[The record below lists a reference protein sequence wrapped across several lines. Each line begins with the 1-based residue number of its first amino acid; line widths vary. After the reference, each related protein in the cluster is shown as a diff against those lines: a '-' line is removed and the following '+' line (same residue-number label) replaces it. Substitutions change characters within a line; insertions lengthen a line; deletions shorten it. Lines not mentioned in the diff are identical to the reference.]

1 MPPTAADGQ
10 GGGIGVPLPDS
21 DDPEMGGSVA
31 NVAPQPPWQS
41 IPKFIPGTTNVQEYV
56 QKLKFLASMWPT
68 EHLALLAPRAAL
80 LVEGTAF
87 KKVARLPPEK
97 LKVAN
102 QSGIALLV
110 DAIGGSWGS
119 TELEERY
126 EHFERAL
133 YGTVQRQDESHDSF
147 LSRMESSF
155 VELLTR
161 GTTLEE
167 VQAYVL
173 LRQSTLP
180 ADDKKRILLEHEGD
194 LRYKP
199 VVKSFRLLGSKFFAE
214 FQSGKSSNKTK
225 VYDVH
230 HSEAMEPDH
239 AENHDRA
246 YHTATEDFDLDL
258 DFETIEALA
267 AQEDSDAMTVCAFEN
282 ELEEFLQETPE
293 MHDAMTTYLEARNRL
308 LEKRKNRGFWPTKG
322 RGKSAKGKYKG
333 KQSRS
338 REQLLA
344 RIARSHC
351 RKCGAVGH
359 WKAECPLNVSDKN
372 QSQASATAN
381 VAFDDCVTHDQ
392 EVYSEVEDV
401 KETQAGFGHSSCPPV
416 LHETCFMAL
425 EHVSASDRQKL
436 QDRMVRFMRTRGHKG
451 DKIGDNLGN
460 KKDNNLGK
468 IKPSVPGSKSVCPK
482 FVHPNR
488 ALSFRKKPPEIL
500 MQPPMIDDKTDG
512 TTTESIMLSSAA
524 QGPTCAILDTGAS
537 RCIIGEKTL
546 KLLQSHLPTDVS
558 SKLKT
563 SPSQVKFRFG
573 NEQSLTSSYR
583 IHFPLKAVDRR
594 TVWLAVEVVPG
605 GTPFLLSKRAFKM
618 LGGLLDAVQ
627 DICYMKRL
635 HHEPIPLNISNTGL
649 YLSNVGDLCQGVSN
663 LDDQC
668 LQAYV
673 GDSCH
678 GEHSK
683 HAGGHG
689 KKYHPVFRHFADQP
703 NKNEQ
708 KFNFANKA
716 ISDPSVPPNAPDRNP
731 TRSHAV
737 GGEPVQGCGRIPDS
751 GDDNAAADA
760 HSASRV
766 ELIDQ
771 LDGRS
776 PHGDRPADPD
786 HDGRTAISA
795 CSSGEP
801 QPPATDPNRDVNS
814 CQSGDAQTR
823 LQGQDVH
830 GSQVK
835 PGSDRFSR
843 ISKTDHVDQLSC
855 TNDVVSR
862 GIRQR
867 CFCGRGRRVGD
878 CPSSSTTSAS
888 HDADPK
894 GSAFRRMG
902 HSLSDLGKEAQGQ
915 ELRSHDPS
923 GSTVLRLVP
932 EPLPVA
938 DSGDAGLCALRP
950 DASEPIGSP
959 ARDRRD
965 RSLEDSTFHDQV
977 MLTRQELTQNPP
989 SHVLSSELFESICKA
1004 ESTFD
1009 QHIMDCKWKTDATKD
1024 RVFLL
1029 EIYAGKDSPL
1039 TEAVKRL
1046 GLPSCRFTREDGD
1059 LSTISGRAKLWHV
1072 IETCQPEHIWVAPEC
1087 GPWSGWNRLNQQ
1099 KSVAL
1104 FDMIQQKQYDQLP
1117 HVQLC
1122 ARLCKYQ
1129 TDRNR
1134 HFHLEQPRGSGLLQL
1149 EILHPIFQHVLMAR
1163 VDMCR
1168 FGLKIPKTNRFLRK
1182 SSVILT
1188 TSIQMHEKLDCQNCP
1203 QNHLHQPIEGSF
1215 HHQGVSTKMTHFCAT
1230 YCQGFARTV
1239 AKYLC
1244 QLNHSVCLP
1253 QDAHVNDI
1261 DSEEPPAKRAR
1272 FSFSLA
1278 KRRKLEQPIDLDP
1291 TVPDVRF
1298 PRVEPDNKPEM
1309 FRESNP
1315 NESEKSQESQHP
1327 WFAVMQLAQSIAPR
1341 VGNTRCSADSEAFQK
1356 AQELLPNMQVE
1367 SMFVCRGTERY
1378 QVPVLAPASHDCPIR
1393 HTICWH
1399 RHDNQIHDLGPEDWH
1414 SLTRARRIRSCLPSR
1429 LTITIFGSRKISEA
1443 VSMEAPEAPAPSAE
1457 RQPEE
1462 AEPASAIRVRQL
1474 EHLPR
1479 AVTERT
1485 SNQVCEGW
1493 APPPIA
1499 LHGPKF
1505 RLLSE
1510 NEKNDLVKL
1519 HKNLGHPDPEKLAA
1533 HLQAQGARLQVI
1545 EAARE
1550 FVCDA
1555 CVESSAF
1562 RHQRPAQL
1570 HDPSEFNDFVGID
1583 GFFWSGKAGFQV
1595 MVFHCID
1602 EASLFHLGRRLDNR
1616 NLEHVIPAFSD
1627 MWLSWA
1633 GNPTGIYSD
1642 PAGEFCSDEWLSF
1655 LQGLNIVPKLST
1667 EAWQKGRVERHGAL
1681 IKEMLNR
1688 YDAEKVISSTHEFDT
1703 VLRACFQAKNS
1714 LSRHQGFSPEQIV
1727 LGKATRVPA
1736 SLTADESLGAHSM
1749 AVGDDLACERFRQQ
1763 LEIRSLA
1770 RKTFLATD
1778 NDQAIRRA
1786 LLRRSCPP
1794 RGPFHAGQL
1803 VMYWRRPG
1811 KPNRREGGRWYGPA
1825 RVVSQESSSV
1835 VWVAHAHKLLRCSP
1849 ESLRPASLREWQGNQ
1864 TLEQSIQS
1872 CPKENPDQPSQRI
1885 EAPEN
1890 LDNAEYSPGTLL
1902 TFDQAPNSH
1911 QTSIQPESEVFPEI
1925 PNNPSQ
1931 QATSDADQSVHDESV
1946 EPTVEI
1952 VEPPDDPPA
1961 EDDEDESLHHDH
1973 VFWCQDV
1980 KGCPMDQPL
1989 HEWLTYQPGTETP
2002 EVCLAE
2008 DEMPILDQPLEHF
2021 EDQCFMLEVP
2031 MSKQD
2036 LIKWSTDPRPQ
2047 ELACV
2052 ASASKRARAEV
2063 QIKDLSSEDRR
2074 LFDLAKDA
2082 ELNCW
2087 LQTSALKPVL
2097 RKSLNPDQILRSRW
2111 VLTWKPVEDQNGK
2124 VQGRKAKARL
2134 VVLGYMD
2141 PQLTE
2146 VARDAPT
2153 LTKEGRHTILQMIA
2167 SRQWAL
2173 SSFDIR
2179 TAFLRGRA
2187 DDANP
2192 LAMEPPKELRQKLQ
2206 LREDQVCSLIGNAY
2220 GRVDAPLLF
2229 YRELALQLK
2238 KLGFRVHPL
2247 EPCVHYLESWK
2258 GDVRTLHGIIG
2269 THVDDGI
2276 CGGDEF
2282 FHKQLQK
2289 LREVLPFGAFKQ
2301 RKFTFTGIQ
2310 LEQLPDYSIV
2320 ASQKDYIYAIPALEI
2335 GKHRRNLPEQEANES
2350 EKSSLRAIIGSL
2362 QYAVTHTR
2370 PDLAAR
2376 LGEIQTQI
2384 ARPTVNTLL
2393 MANKLLREA
2402 QETSDTKIFI
2412 RSIPVGQV
2420 THVVFGDAS
2429 FASPKQ
2435 LSSFQGTIVF
2445 ATTPEL
2451 QQNLKAPISPLTWS
2465 SKKIARVVRSTL
2477 SAEAFSMSRG
2487 VDKLSWMRLL
2497 WGTIAVDNFDW
2508 RQPPKALATLHKA
2521 IIVTDCKSL
2530 YDLVTRT
2537 AMPSCEEYRPT
2548 LEVLLIRELCH
2559 ENCFFRWIPT
2569 SLQLADPLTKPMD
2582 PVILRIALES
2592 GSFQLFDGQASLQTN
2607 AHRKQAVTWLKGQ
2620 EPGVSHQKKIPGV

>member
-1 MPPTAADGQ
+1 
-10 GGGIGVPLPDS
+10 
-21 DDPEMGGSVA
+21 
-31 NVAPQPPWQS
+31 
-41 IPKFIPGTTNVQEYV
+41 
-56 QKLKFLASMWPT
+56 
-68 EHLALLAPRAAL
+68 
-80 LVEGTAF
+80 
-87 KKVARLPPEK
+87 
-97 LKVAN
+97 
-102 QSGIALLV
+102 
-110 DAIGGSWGS
+110 
-119 TELEERY
+119 
-126 EHFERAL
+126 
-133 YGTVQRQDESHDSF
+133 
-147 LSRMESSF
+147 
-155 VELLTR
+155 
-161 GTTLEE
+161 
-167 VQAYVL
+167 
-173 LRQSTLP
+173 
-180 ADDKKRILLEHEGD
+180 
-194 LRYKP
+194 
-199 VVKSFRLLGSKFFAE
+199 
-214 FQSGKSSNKTK
+214 
-225 VYDVH
+225 
-230 HSEAMEPDH
+230 
-239 AENHDRA
+239 
-246 YHTATEDFDLDL
+246 
-258 DFETIEALA
+258 
-267 AQEDSDAMTVCAFEN
+267 
-282 ELEEFLQETPE
+282 
-293 MHDAMTTYLEARNRL
+293 
-308 LEKRKNRGFWPTKG
+308 
-322 RGKSAKGKYKG
+322 
-333 KQSRS
+333 
-338 REQLLA
+338 
-344 RIARSHC
+344 
-351 RKCGAVGH
+351 
-359 WKAECPLNVSDKN
+359 
-372 QSQASATAN
+372 
-381 VAFDDCVTHDQ
+381 
-392 EVYSEVEDV
+392 
-401 KETQAGFGHSSCPPV
+401 
-416 LHETCFMAL
+416 
-425 EHVSASDRQKL
+425 
-436 QDRMVRFMRTRGHKG
+436 
-451 DKIGDNLGN
+451 
-460 KKDNNLGK
+460 
-468 IKPSVPGSKSVCPK
+468 
-482 FVHPNR
+482 
-488 ALSFRKKPPEIL
+488 
-500 MQPPMIDDKTDG
+500 
-512 TTTESIMLSSAA
+512 
-524 QGPTCAILDTGAS
+524 
-537 RCIIGEKTL
+537 
-546 KLLQSHLPTDVS
+546 
-558 SKLKT
+558 
-563 SPSQVKFRFG
+563 
-573 NEQSLTSSYR
+573 
-583 IHFPLKAVDRR
+583 
-594 TVWLAVEVVPG
+594 
-605 GTPFLLSKRAFKM
+605 
-618 LGGLLDAVQ
+618 
-627 DICYMKRL
+627 
-635 HHEPIPLNISNTGL
+635 
-649 YLSNVGDLCQGVSN
+649 
-663 LDDQC
+663 
-668 LQAYV
+668 
-673 GDSCH
+673 
-678 GEHSK
+678 
-683 HAGGHG
+683 
-689 KKYHPVFRHFADQP
+689 
-703 NKNEQ
+703 
-708 KFNFANKA
+708 
-716 ISDPSVPPNAPDRNP
+716 
-731 TRSHAV
+731 
-737 GGEPVQGCGRIPDS
+737 
-751 GDDNAAADA
+751 
-760 HSASRV
+760 
-766 ELIDQ
+766 
-771 LDGRS
+771 
-776 PHGDRPADPD
+776 
-786 HDGRTAISA
+786 
-795 CSSGEP
+795 
-801 QPPATDPNRDVNS
+801 
-814 CQSGDAQTR
+814 
-823 LQGQDVH
+823 
-830 GSQVK
+830 
-835 PGSDRFSR
+835 
-843 ISKTDHVDQLSC
+843 
-855 TNDVVSR
+855 
-862 GIRQR
+862 
-867 CFCGRGRRVGD
+867 
-878 CPSSSTTSAS
+878 
-888 HDADPK
+888 
-894 GSAFRRMG
+894 
-902 HSLSDLGKEAQGQ
+902 
-915 ELRSHDPS
+915 
-923 GSTVLRLVP
+923 
-932 EPLPVA
+932 
-938 DSGDAGLCALRP
+938 
-950 DASEPIGSP
+950 
-959 ARDRRD
+959 
-965 RSLEDSTFHDQV
+965 
-977 MLTRQELTQNPP
+977 
-989 SHVLSSELFESICKA
+989 LSSELFESICKA

-1188 TSIQMHEKLDCQNCP
+1188 TSIQMHEKLDGQNCP
-1203 QNHLHQPIEGSF
+1203 QNHLHQRIEGSF

-1291 TVPDVRF
+1291 NVPDVRF

-1309 FRESNP
+1309 FRESNS

-1414 SLTRARRIRSCLPSR
+1414 SMTRARRIRSCLPSR

-1583 GFFWSGKAGFQV
+1583 GFFWSGKAGFHV

-1714 LSRHQGFSPEQIV
+1714 LSRHQGYSPEQIV

-1803 VMYWRRPG
+1803 VMYWRRQG

-1890 LDNAEYSPGTLL
+1890 LDNAEYSPGTPL

-2063 QIKDLSSEDRR
+2063 QIKELSSEDRR

-2167 SRQWAL
+2167 SRQWDL

-2362 QYAVTHTR
+2362 QYAVTPTR

-2376 LGEIQTQI
+2376 LGAIQTQI

-2537 AMPSCEEYRPT
+2537 AMPSCEEYRTT

-2592 GSFQLFDGQASLQTN
+2592 GSFQLFDEQASLQTN
-2607 AHRKQAVTWLKGQ
+2607 AHRKQAVTWLKGR